1 MPGLK
6 SLPAA
11 LRVLILVVVFIALL
25 LLIITNT
32 PAIVTTTS
40 ERFFGFLEGGGS
52 QEPTTEATITTKDE
66 YLSIVEE
73 LQTSSEENFR
83 DTEARFS
90 RFDSLTPDDV
100 ERMKTNSSDLRS
112 YFDQAEALHPPE
124 EYKDHYEL
132 FRTAVADLNQAAEL
146 AYSSA
151 SNPSSLRKADLDQY
165 RRYRANGIS
174 GLQQANE
181 VLSQKSNFTDSSI
194 TTIEDVTV
202 AELFGRSKERYINV
216 HAEAKSGEAHPP
228 GIACADLTPTASDA
242 GAQEKSRE
250 VDLSPSRNS
259 GVSGTAA
266 FEDTKDGV
274 EARLNVE
281 GLPEGGAEHF
291 VHIHE
296 GASCQDD
303 RDGQGGEIEFPLNSI
318 EVEGSSS

>member
-1 MPGLK
+1 MLYDVIRKGEK
-6 SLPAA
+6 R
-11 LRVLILVVVFIALL
+11 RVMYRIKRPTKITLVTVLL
-25 LLIITNT
+25 GNILLITLAIGTNSG
-32 PAIVTTTS
+32 A
-40 ERFFGFLEGGGS
+40 
-52 QEPTTEATITTKDE
+52 QEKSREVDLSPSRNSGVSGTAAFEDTKDG
-66 YLSIVEE
+66 V
-73 LQTSSEENFR
+73 
-83 DTEARFS
+83 EARLNVEGLPERGVEHLAHIHEGAS
-90 RFDSLTPDDV
+90 CQDD
-100 ERMKTNSSDLRS
+100 RN
-112 YFDQAEALHPPE
+112 DQGGEIQIPL
-124 EYKDHYEL
+124 EL
-132 FRTAVADLNQAAEL
+132 I
-146 AYSSA
+146 
-151 SNPSSLRKADLDQY
+151 KAQDD
-165 RRYRANGIS
+165 GT
-174 GLQQANE
+174 G
-181 VLSQKSNFTDSSI
+181 SSI

-202 AELFGRSKERYINV
+202 AELFGRSKERYVNV